1 MTRIT
6 GKTDIQY
13 QKFKQLGDGT
23 LQEVQL
29 DPRNIKRDLPKIKE
43 VLADKKLALVF
54 DDNKYYFLTDRTINN
69 LMSGEIDEN
78 AVVSY
83 GDGVHTG
90 VYESDAEW
98 VSFASVSNNV
108 KLIEIKSRVR
118 HNAKSK
124 PAGAFFKYLNK
135 THFDFSRYGVFKLHE
150 RNYDDNCFV
159 LALKAGG
166 MSEEKLNSIRAD
178 CRDRIIPRIQI
189 KNTICPKYNIVIS
202 VKTMRKDC
210 DNTYRKYYHPD
221 TTISE
226 STKPNPTDEYY
237 DIGLVDEHYFLIEK
251 TNVTSFA
258 LENYDLVLTILTHLY
273 NLNKMTLIGILIIY
287 SLYLLIFNF

>member
-1 MTRIT
+1 MTRII

-13 QKFKQLGDGT
+13 QKFKQLGEGT

-29 DPRNIKRDLPKIKE
+29 DPKNIKRDLPKIKE
-43 VLADKKLALVF
+43 ALADKKLALVF
-54 DDNKYYFLTDRTINN
+54 DDNKYYFLTDRTMNN
-69 LMSGEIDEN
+69 LMSGEIDEH
-78 AVVSY
+78 AIVSY
-83 GDGVHTG
+83 GEHVEGKG
-90 VYESDAEW
+90 SDAEW
-98 VSFASVSNNV
+98 VSYANVSQNV

-118 HNAKSK
+118 VNAKSK

-135 THFDFSRYGVFKLHE
+135 THVDFNRYGVFKLDD
-150 RNYDDNCFV
+150 RNYNDNCFV

-189 KNTICPKYNIVIS
+189 KNTICPKYNIVVS
-202 VKTMRKDC
+202 VKTMRKDG
-210 DNTYRKYYHPD
+210 DNTYKKYYHPD
-221 TTISE
+221 TTVSE
-226 STKPNPTDEYY
+226 NTKPKPTDEYY

-258 LENYDLVLTILTHLY
+258 LRNYDLVLLEKDCHKVVDKKFEKRNDRFTDSFDVI
-273 NLNKMTLIGILIIY
+273 KI
-287 SLYLLIFNF
+287 

>member
-1 MTRIT
+1 
-6 GKTDIQY
+6 
-13 QKFKQLGDGT
+13 
-23 LQEVQL
+23 
-29 DPRNIKRDLPKIKE
+29 
-43 VLADKKLALVF
+43 
-54 DDNKYYFLTDRTINN
+54 
-69 LMSGEIDEN
+69 MSGEIDEN

-83 GDGVHTG
+83 GDGVHIG
-90 VYESDAEW
+90 VKESDAEW

-118 HNAKSK
+118 HNTKSK

-135 THFDFSRYGVFKLHE
+135 THFDFSRYGVFKLHD
-150 RNYDDNCFV
+150 RNYNDNCFV

-210 DNTYRKYYHPD
+210 DKTDKKYYHPD

-226 STKPNPTDEYY
+226 NTKPNPTDEYY

-258 LENYDLVLTILTHLY
+258 LENYDLVLFHKDCNRIVDKNFTKRNDRFKDSFAII
-273 NLNKMTLIGILIIY
+273 KILIENKKYFIRRY
-287 SLYLLIFNF
+287 AL